1 MTVRL
6 DKRTHLRVG
15 DVVDVVPNQSEVR
28 VFDANTTVSVTEATT
43 AARSPSGPSRPGPW
57 ADGQT
62 DIEGHRGARGLVV
75 ENTLPGVTAALDA
88 GVTGIEIDVRMSA
101 DGQLVVWHDPV
112 LLAAKCRSTKGDL
125 VGARIDE
132 LTLEQLRTVDV
143 GSQTLPQ
150 FATQRAAP
158 GARIAT
164 LAEVFAVGESRS
176 SSPWWTIEVK
186 LDPTDERQVA
196 LRERLVEAALAA
208 VHEVGVAHRCF
219 MHSFDWAVLD
229 LSRELDPGVLRSALT
244 QAHHFRAGSPWTG
257 SVDPAEHHE
266 DLVAGV
272 AALGASVVSPDFAL
286 IDAELVRRAHALDIS
301 VLAWTVNELDDL
313 TRMLE
318 LGVDGIVTDYPDRA
332 RAVVAAR

>member
-1 MTVRL
+1 MSCPTRVRCTSSTPA
-6 DKRTHLRVG
+6 RAT
-15 DVVDVVPNQSEVR
+15 E
-28 VFDANTTVSVTEATT
+28 SVTEATT
-43 AARSPSGPSRPGPW
+43 AARSPARPSRPGPW
-57 ADGQT
+57 ADGRI

-75 ENTLPGVTAALDA
+75 ENTLPSVTAALDA
-88 GVTGIEIDVRMSA
+88 GVSGIEIDVRMSA
-101 DGQLVVWHDPV
+101 DGQLVVWHDPI
-112 LLAAKCRSTKGDL
+112 LLPEKCRSTKSDL

-143 GSQTLPQ
+143 GSQTLPG
-150 FATQRAAP
+150 FATQRAVP
-158 GARIAT
+158 GAQIAT
-164 LAEVFAVGESRS
+164 LSEVFAVGESRS
-176 SSPWWTIEVK
+176 SNPWWTIEVK

-196 LRERLVEAALAA
+196 RRERLVEATLAA
-208 VHEVGVAHRCF
+208 VHEAGVALRCF

-244 QAHHFRAGSPWTG
+244 RARHFSTGSPWTG
-257 SVDPAEHHE
+257 SIDPAEHGE

-272 AALGASVVSPDFAL
+272 AAIGASVVSPDFAL
-286 IDAELVRRAHALDIS
+286 VDAELVRRAHALGIS

-332 RAVVAAR
+332 RGLVAAR